1 MDFAWNERKREH
13 EATSKKL
20 NDAEQAYNKQQAQL
34 VTATNNIQ
42 FLQNDLSGLKAQ
54 LEQMSTSLAQTVTR
68 TEELMQFN
76 NAFVVDLVNDVD
88 ILKAQMNELQANKR
102 QRTEGGFGSTM

>member
-1 MDFAWNERKREH
+1 MDFSSSERKRGH
-13 EATSKKL
+13 EGQCKKL
-20 NDAEQAYNKQQAQL
+20 NEAEQAYNRQQAQV

-76 NAFVVDLVNDVD
+76 NAFVVDLVESVD
-88 ILKAQMNELQANKR
+88 ILKVQMNELQANKK
-102 QRTEGGFGSTM
+102 QRTEGGFGGTM